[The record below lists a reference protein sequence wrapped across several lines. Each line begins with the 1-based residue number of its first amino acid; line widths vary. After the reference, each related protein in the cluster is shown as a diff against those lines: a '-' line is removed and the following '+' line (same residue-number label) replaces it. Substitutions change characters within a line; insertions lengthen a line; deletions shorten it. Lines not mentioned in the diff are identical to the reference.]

1 MEKKQRPRI
10 TVLNDA
16 TQLAYTNDLVKAND
30 AKLQELKARKDMI
43 VKTTMFGLLKT
54 KHYKHIY

>member
-1 MEKKQRPRI
+1 MEKTKRPRI
-10 TVLNDA
+10 VVLNDA
-16 TQLAYTNDLVKAND
+16 TKLAYTNDLIKAND
-30 AKLQELKARKDMI
+30 TRLQELKARKDVL